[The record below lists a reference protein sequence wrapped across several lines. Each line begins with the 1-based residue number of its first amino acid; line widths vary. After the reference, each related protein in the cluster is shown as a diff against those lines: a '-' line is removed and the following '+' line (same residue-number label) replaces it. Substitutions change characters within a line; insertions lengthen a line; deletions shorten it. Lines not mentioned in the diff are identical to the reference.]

1 MGPYAL
7 SSAAIA
13 TAHSWGSCLEKAP
26 HSVTK
31 PTESIHAVT
40 LTGLNRSLP
49 LNSFISPTVLTD
61 GSQNNPIIFPK
72 CASANF
78 PCASASAAQL
88 MSCGLL
94 MSKRIVILG
103 LPILVLL
110 TLGQPLGSADS
121 DASGEANK
129 EQPNMNAR
137 KDAHPASLRRLD
149 CRKAALCNH

>member
-1 MGPYAL
+1 ML
-7 SSAAIA
+7 
-13 TAHSWGSCLEKAP
+13 
-26 HSVTK
+26 
-31 PTESIHAVT
+31 
-40 LTGLNRSLP
+40 
-49 LNSFISPTVLTD
+49 
-61 GSQNNPIIFPK
+61 K
-72 CASANF
+72 C
-78 PCASASAAQL
+78 
-88 MSCGLL
+88 
-94 MSKRIVILG
+94 IVILG